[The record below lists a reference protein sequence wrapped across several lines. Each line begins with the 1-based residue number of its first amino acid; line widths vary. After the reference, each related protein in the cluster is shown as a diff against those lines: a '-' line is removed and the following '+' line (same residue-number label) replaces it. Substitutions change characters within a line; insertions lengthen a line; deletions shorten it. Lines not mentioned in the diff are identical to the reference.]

1 MVNLEFLA
9 EKNGIKA
16 GEQNTLDV
24 LLRASSDKQ
33 RPEVESRLPLN
44 LSLVLDRS
52 GSMDG
57 RPLNEAKNC
66 ANMLVERLNTNDRLS
81 IVTYDEKVDILSPT
95 ANVTNKN
102 SLKRQISRICSGG
115 MTALY
120 DGWSVGAEQVALHA
134 DKNYLSRVLL
144 LSDGQANQGET
155 DELAISHHCQS
166 MAEYGVT
173 TSTYGLSEHF
183 NENLM
188 TAMAKSGQGQAHYGQ
203 TADDLLDPFQQ
214 EFDLMEA
221 ILAHRMRLRIVPEI
235 GVTFELSNG
244 YAQDQEGRFILPDL
258 AYEADVWA
266 FLKVT
271 IDKNVCDGTIGT
283 WIKLLTAT
291 VDYVDREG
299 NENRTKP
306 SVLAIELMTEEA
318 YAALPLEETVRQR
331 SLEVR
336 AAALQEQAQTAARN
350 GDWALVDRIM
360 AELETFGA
368 DNAWIKESISRLR
381 AYSSRREAQAFSKE
395 ARYKANNMRTRSAS
409 REESYDVFCEPD
421 ESSMPSYLRRKS
433 EQGKKRF

>member
-1 MVNLEFLA
+1 MLKLEFLT
-9 EKNGIKA
+9 EKDGIKA
-16 GEQNTLDV
+16 GERNTFEV
-24 LLRASSDKQ
+24 VIRASSDMR
-33 RPEVESRLPLN
+33 RPEEKNRLPLN

-52 GSMDG
+52 GSMNG
-57 RPLNEAKNC
+57 TPLAEAKNC
-66 ANMLVERLNTNDRLS
+66 ANILVERLNSNDLLS
-81 IVTYDEKVDILSPT
+81 IVTYDDQVDVLSPT
-95 ANVTNKN
+95 ANVTSKDR
-102 SLKRQISRICSGG
+102 LKRQISRIRSGG

-134 DKNYLSRVLL
+134 DKKYLSRVLL

-155 DELAISHHCQS
+155 DEVIISNHCQS

-235 GVTFELSNG
+235 GVSFELLNG
-244 YAQDQEGRFILPDL
+244 YAQDQGGRFIIPDL

-266 FLKVT
+266 LLKVT

-291 VDYVDREG
+291 IDYVDREG
-299 NENRTKP
+299 NENRTEP
-306 SVLAIELMTEEA
+306 SVLGIELMSEEA

-331 SLEVR
+331 SLEIR

-360 AELETFGA
+360 AELETLGV

-381 AYSSRREAQAFSKE
+381 AYSSRREAQAFAKE

-409 REESYDVFCEPD
+409 REETYNAFYETD

-433 EQGKKRF
+433 EQGKKRL